1 MKIID
6 GTEYLCESKKND
18 TMKKIAVSLLALVVT
33 MSAFGAYKTMY
44 KKKKKKKVVSAAVV
58 NNTNIKSVLMGR
70 GACYGTCPVYTI
82 EVFENGTLVYN
93 GKNFVDKLGF
103 YEKKISPT
111 EAVNFIKKFN
121 TLRPDTLPQAFEM
134 RIPDLPTVYYFVS
147 YPDSVKRIFNADG
160 GPIELKNFAKTF
172 EDFVK
177 FDDTW
182 KKQIEKK

>member
-1 MKIID
+1 MK
-6 GTEYLCESKKND
+6 GTEYLCESKKKNR
-18 TMKKIAVSLLALVVT
+18 MKKIAISLLALIVSA
-33 MSAFGAYKTMY
+33 SAFGAYKTMY

-70 GACYGTCPVYTI
+70 GACYGTCPVYTM

-121 TLRPDTLPQAFEM
+121 T
-134 RIPDLPTVYYFVS
+134 PTPRHPTPSF
-147 YPDSVKRIFNADG
+147 
-160 GPIELKNFAKTF
+160 
-172 EDFVK
+172 
-177 FDDTW
+177 
-182 KKQIEKK
+182 